1 MPFYKHIKDLIKMK
15 YFAHKQTCNNGPFKS
30 CERENMN
37 GMYLKY
43 RFRTF
48 ELSLYNVGSGMN
60 PASLNRHRKHRTVV
74 ILNYVS
80 LTSRDFGRRVYK
92 IRVNY
97 DIGLHPVYKRYNS
110 LAFSQVFSL
119 IFRVF
124 THFSLIL
131 KLERN
136 FLRKI
141 NQCRTER
148 HHVNV

>member
-1 MPFYKHIKDLIKMK
+1 MK

-60 PASLNRHRKHRTVV
+60 PTSLNRHRKHRTVV

-97 DIGLHPVYKRYNS
+97 DSWTPPVYKRYNS

-136 FLRKI
+136 FLRKT

>member
-1 MPFYKHIKDLIKMK
+1 MK
-15 YFAHKQTCNNGPFKS
+15 YFTHKQTRNNGPFKS

-43 RFRTF
+43 RFRTL
-48 ELSLYNVGSGMN
+48 ELSLYNVGSGVN

-74 ILNYVS
+74 LFNYVS
-80 LTSRDFGRRVYK
+80 LKSRDFGRTVYK

-110 LAFSQVFSL
+110 PTFNQIFSL

-124 THFSLIL
+124 TYFSLIL
-131 KLERN
+131 KLKRN

-141 NQCRTER
+141 EQP
-148 HHVNV
+148 VS